1 MLSDITKTPHI
12 GNKEDISEKDKHD
25 LVLKPGTFLENDV
38 SQAWRMKLSSSL
50 TSGPILVQTARG
62 TSLDSQH

>member
-38 SQAWRMKLSSSL
+38 SRH
-50 TSGPILVQTARG
+50 GE
-62 TSLDSQH
+62 